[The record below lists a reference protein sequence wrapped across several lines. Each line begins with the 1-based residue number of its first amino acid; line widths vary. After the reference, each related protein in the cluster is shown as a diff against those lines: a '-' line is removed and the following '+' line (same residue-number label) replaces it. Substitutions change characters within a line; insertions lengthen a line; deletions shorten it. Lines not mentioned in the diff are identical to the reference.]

1 MQPQG
6 RTALYRL
13 YDATDRLLYVGISN
27 NPRLRWASH
36 AADKAWWV
44 DVVVREVEWF
54 PERAQA
60 EAEEARLIG
69 SLTPLWN
76 SAPGLPSRSA
86 PRVQRV
92 RPGWEP
98 PTAMSELVTRYEAQ
112 QQALATIR
120 NDLEA
125 CIAAEMM
132 KGVSAHRMAKFL
144 PWEAQMISKI
154 GRNAGVPPLRPATVI
169 SVRRAADRG

>member
-13 YDATDRLLYVGISN
+13 YDAADQLLYVGISN

-36 AADKAWWV
+36 AADKTWWA
-44 DVVVREVEWF
+44 DVAVREIEWF

-60 EAEEARLIG
+60 EDEEARLI
-69 SLTPLWN
+69 SLLRPLRN
-76 SAPGLPSRSA
+76 SAPGMPPRSG
-86 PRVQRV
+86 PRIQRV

-98 PTAMSELVTRYEAQ
+98 PVAMSELVARYEAE
-112 QQALATIR
+112 QQALAATR

-125 CIAAEMM
+125 CIAVEMM

-169 SVRRAADRG
+169 SVRRASGRG